1 MRYGLPSM
9 FSELADRQWLW
20 FAAGFYLAGFLAGS
34 VSLFRGGRP
43 SNALIYSLICAGYAL
58 QWVGLGVR
66 GQAVGECP
74 LGNTFELFQ
83 FISWSAITL
92 YLVVG
97 VTFRS
102 SILGFFT
109 ACLAT
114 TFTVVSL
121 SIPSWDAA
129 IRRHIFGG
137 NPWIEFHAALALF
150 SYGVFALLALTSAMF
165 LFRNYSLKSKH
176 PGGWFSLLPS
186 IVDLEHISVR
196 LLVTGV
202 CLLAAALAVGWVY
215 WSRDL
220 ASVGTFKAVVTIGV
234 WVLYAL
240 ALVLRL
246 GSRLLAR
253 RFAWTCVI
261 LFAVALGSLAVV
273 DSSRHPAM
281 ARVEEPHA

>member
-1 MRYGLPSM
+1 M

-34 VSLFRGGRP
+34 VALFRGGRP
-43 SNALIYSLICAGYAL
+43 SNALIYSLICAGYFL
-58 QWVGLGVR
+58 QWAGLGVR
-66 GQAVGECP
+66 GKAVGECP

-83 FISWSAITL
+83 FVSWSAITL

-97 VTFRS
+97 VKFRS

-121 SIPSWDAA
+121 SIPSWDENV
-129 IRRHIFGG
+129 RRHIFGG

-150 SYGVFALLALTSAMF
+150 SYGVFALLALTSSMF

-176 PGGWFSLLPS
+176 LGGWFSFLPS
-186 IVDLEHISVR
+186 IMDLEHIGVR
-196 LLVTGV
+196 LLSTGV
-202 CLLAAALAVGWVY
+202 VLLAAALAVGWVY
-215 WSRDL
+215 WSRDI
-220 ASVGTFKAVVTIGV
+220 ASVGIFKAVATIAV
-234 WVLYAL
+234 WVLYAS

-246 GSRLLAR
+246 SGRLLAR
-253 RFAWTCVI
+253 SFAWVCI
-261 LFAVALGSLAVV
+261 ALFAVALGSLAVV
-273 DSSRHPAM
+273 DSSRHPA
-281 ARVEEPHA
+281 ATLAEETRP